1 MLFGAASCCRVD
13 EKNEGV
19 IIMRK
24 ITRRSFLAAA
34 AVCGAAAAL
43 TACGGS
49 SASSTAAS
57 SVASSAAA
65 GSAAASGDTYTIG
78 ICQLV
83 QHAALDAATQGFED
97 ALTAE
102 FGDNVKF
109 DFQNAQGDSATCAT
123 IANGFVSSG
132 VDLIMANA
140 TPALQAAQSATNE
153 IPVLGTSVTE
163 YGVALG
169 LTDFSGTVGGNIS
182 GTSDLAP
189 LDQQADMI
197 VEWMPDAKKV
207 GLLYCSAEANSQY
220 QVDEV
225 QKYLEAK
232 GVTATQ
238 YAFSDSNDLSSVCQ
252 KAADE
257 NDALYVP
264 TDNTVAANTGIV
276 DGICRPAKKP
286 VFAGEEGICAGCG
299 VATLSISYYDLGY
312 TTGEM
317 AVKILKGE
325 SNVSDMPIEYTDVTK
340 KYNKAICDDLGLTAP
355 EGYEAIEG

>member
-1 MLFGAASCCRVD
+1 
-13 EKNEGV
+13 
-19 IIMRK
+19 MRK

-49 SASSTAAS
+49 SASSAAAS

-65 GSAAASGDTYTIG
+65 GSAAASGDSYTVG

-123 IANGFVSSG
+123 IANGFVSAG

-169 LTDFSGTVGGNIS
+169 LSDFSGTVGGNIS

-197 VEWMPDAKKV
+197 VEWMPEAKKV

-317 AVKILKGE
+317 AVKILNGE
-325 SNVSDMPIEYTDVTK
+325 ADISTMPIEYTDVTK
-340 KYNKAICDDLGLTAP
+340 KYNKAICDDLGLTVP
-355 EGYEAIEG
+355 EGYEEIEA

>member
-1 MLFGAASCCRVD
+1 MKKKLIAMLLSAAMCLS
-13 EKNEGV
+13 
-19 IIMRK
+19 
-24 ITRRSFLAAA
+24 LAA
-34 AVCGAAAAL
+34 CGQKADTPDTTDPAEP
-43 TACGGS
+43 
-49 SASSTAAS
+49 
-57 SVASSAAA
+57 
-65 GSAAASGDTYTIG
+65 SGDAATYTVG

-83 QHAALDAATQGFED
+83 QHEALDAATQGFID
-97 ALTAE
+97 ALTE
-102 FGDNVKF
+102 ELGDAVTF
-109 DFQNAQGDSATCAT
+109 DVQNAAGDSNTCST
-123 IANGFVSSG
+123 IVNSFVAAD
-132 VDLIMANA
+132 VDLILANA
-140 TPALQAAQSATNE
+140 TAALQAAVAATAD
-153 IPVLGTSVTE
+153 IPILGTSVTE
-163 YGVALG
+163 YGVALDID
-169 LTDFSGTVGGNIS
+169 DFTGTVGGNVS

-197 VEWMPDAKKV
+197 VEWMPEVKKV

-286 VFAGEEGICAGCG
+286 VFAGEEGICSGCG

-317 AVKILKGE
+317 AVKILNGE
-325 SNVSDMPIEYTDVTK
+325 SDISTMPIEYTDVTK
-340 KYNKAICDDLGLTAP
+340 KYNKAVCDDLGLTVP
-355 EGYEAIEG
+355 EGYVEIEA

>member
-1 MLFGAASCCRVD
+1 MKKLF
-13 EKNEGV
+13 
-19 IIMRK
+19 
-24 ITRRSFLAAA
+24 TLFLALVMLASMA
-34 AVCGAAAAL
+34 
-43 TACGGS
+43 ACGK
-49 SASSTAAS
+49 TDTPDNT
-57 SVASSAAA
+57 
-65 GSAAASGDTYTIG
+65 GDNAENATYRVG
-78 ICQLV
+78 VCQLA
-83 QHAALDAATQGFED
+83 QHPALDAATQGYED
-97 ALTAE
+97 ALKEAL
-102 FGDNVKF
+102 GDDVKI
-109 DFQNAQGDSATCAT
+109 DVQNASGESNNCST
-123 IANGFVSSG
+123 IINGFLSAD

-140 TPALQAAQSATNE
+140 TPALTAAASATSE
-153 IPVLGTSVTE
+153 VPILGTAVTA
-163 YGVALG
+163 YGVALD
-169 LTDFSGTVGGNIS
+169 LDDFNGTVGGNIS

-189 LDQQADMI
+189 LDQQADMT
-197 VEWMPDAKKV
+197 VEWMPEVKKV

-286 VFAGEEGICAGCG
+286 VFAGEEGICSGCG

-317 AVKILKGE
+317 AVKILNGE
-325 SNVSDMPIEYTDVTK
+325 SDISTMPIEYTDVTK
-340 KYNKAICDDLGLTAP
+340 KYNKAICDDLGLTVP
-355 EGYEAIEG
+355 EGYVEIEA

>member
-1 MLFGAASCCRVD
+1 MKKLF
-13 EKNEGV
+13 
-19 IIMRK
+19 
-24 ITRRSFLAAA
+24 TLFLALLMLASMA
-34 AVCGAAAAL
+34 
-43 TACGGS
+43 ACGK
-49 SASSTAAS
+49 TDTPDNT
-57 SVASSAAA
+57 
-65 GSAAASGDTYTIG
+65 GDNAEKATYQVG
-78 ICQLV
+78 VCQLA
-83 QHAALDAATQGFED
+83 QHPALDAATQGFVD
-97 ALTAE
+97 ALKEAL
-102 FGDNVKF
+102 GDDVKI
-109 DFQNAQGDSATCAT
+109 DVQNASGESNNCST
-123 IANGFVSSG
+123 IINGFLSAD

-140 TPALQAAQSATNE
+140 TPALTAAASATSE
-153 IPVLGTSVTE
+153 VPILGTAVTA
-163 YGVALG
+163 YGVALD
-169 LTDFSGTVGGNIS
+169 LDDFNGTVGGNIS

-197 VEWMPDAKKV
+197 VEWMPEVKKV

-286 VFAGEEGICAGCG
+286 VFAGEEGICSGCG

-317 AVKILKGE
+317 AVKILNGE
-325 SNVSDMPIEYTDVTK
+325 SDISTMPIEYTDVTK
-340 KYNKAICDDLGLTAP
+340 KYNKAVCDDLGLTAP
-355 EGYEAIEG
+355 EGYVEIEA

>member
-1 MLFGAASCCRVD
+1 
-13 EKNEGV
+13 
-19 IIMRK
+19 MRK

-34 AVCGAAAAL
+34 AACGAAAAL
-43 TACGGS
+43 SACGGS
-49 SASSTAAS
+49 SASSAAAS
-57 SVASSAAA
+57 SVASSTAASV
-65 GSAAASGDTYTIG
+65 SAAADGQKFTVG

-97 ALTAE
+97 ALTAA
-102 FGDNVKF
+102 FGDNVTF

-123 IANGFVSSG
+123 ITNGFVSSG

-140 TPALQAAQSATNE
+140 TPALQAAQAATNA

-169 LTDFSGTVGGNIS
+169 LDNFSGTVGGNVS

-286 VFAGEEGICAGCG
+286 VFAGEEGICSGCG

-317 AVKILKGE
+317 AVKILNGE
-325 SNVSDMPIEYTDVTK
+325 SDISTMPIEYTDVTK
-340 KYNKAICDDLGLTAP
+340 KYNKTVCDDLGLTVP
-355 EGYEAIEG
+355 EGYVEIEA

>member
-1 MLFGAASCCRVD
+1 MKRNA
-13 EKNEGV
+13 
-19 IIMRK
+19 
-24 ITRRSFLAAA
+24 TRRLLTALLAAA
-34 AVCGAAAAL
+34 MCLSMA
-43 TACGGS
+43 ACGS
-49 SASSTAAS
+49 KPAADN
-57 SVASSAAA
+57 
-65 GSAAASGDTYTIG
+65 GSADTDASAGDNTAKKYTIG
-78 ICQLV
+78 VCQLV
-83 QHAALDAATQGFED
+83 THDALDAATQGFID
-97 ALTAE
+97 AVQEKLGA
-102 FGDNVKF
+102 DNV
-109 DFQNAQGDSATCAT
+109 DISVQNAANDQNVCST
-123 IANGFVSSG
+123 IVNTFVSQK

-140 TPALQAAQSATNE
+140 TPSLQAAYNATTE
-153 IPVLGTSVTE
+153 IPILGTAVTE

-169 LTDFSGTVGGNIS
+169 LKDFNGTVGGNVS

-197 VEWMPDAKKV
+197 VEWMPEVKKV

-276 DGICRPAKKP
+276 DGVCRPAKKP
-286 VFAGEEGICAGCG
+286 VFAGEEGICSGCG

-317 AVKILKGE
+317 AVKILNGE
-325 SNVSDMPIEYTDVTK
+325 SDISTMAIEYTDVTK
-340 KYNKAICDDLGLTAP
+340 KYNKAICDDLGLTVP
-355 EGYEAIEG
+355 EGYVEIEA